1 METPR
6 SPEGFVGPNEVSGL
20 MTGPSFPSRLQ
31 APSINSPVPQ
41 KTVLP
46 TPDFNITY
54 HDNLKIAAVQ
64 AFAQL
69 GVVLL
74 AVLVIV
80 MGAVTF
86 VCFSSILRWPMKVV
100 HALRYRD
107 VNMLRDAFVP
117 ARFRKGKGCRRE
129 KQESAGELGGFVR
142 DPGIGK
148 RYLRGTAEAVMFDGS
163 SAEGSSTNPSYGDF
177 SSELSESAMSF
188 STGTSA
194 EAAHDRDL
202 PPTVAIVSTGSQSKA
217 DGGRLRI
224 INQGS

>member
-1 METPR
+1 M
-6 SPEGFVGPNEVSGL
+6 GPNEVSSL

-31 APSINSPVPQ
+31 APSINSSVPQ
-41 KTVLP
+41 KTVLL
-46 TPDFNITY
+46 TSAINITY

-74 AVLVIV
+74 AVLVV
-80 MGAVTF
+80 VVGAVTI
-86 VCFSSILRWPMKVV
+86 VCFSSILRWPMKVIN
-100 HALRYRD
+100 ALRYRD

-117 ARFRKGKGCRRE
+117 ARFRKGKGRRRE
-129 KQESAGELGGFVR
+129 KQERAGEFDGFAG
-142 DPGIGK
+142 DSGIGK
-148 RYLRGTAEAVMFDGS
+148 RYLRGTAEAVMFDES
-163 SAEGSSTNPSYGDF
+163 STEGSSTNPSYEGF

-188 STGTSA
+188 STGTSP

-202 PPTVAIVSTGSQSKA
+202 PLTVAVVSTGSQSKA

-224 INQGS
+224 INQVS